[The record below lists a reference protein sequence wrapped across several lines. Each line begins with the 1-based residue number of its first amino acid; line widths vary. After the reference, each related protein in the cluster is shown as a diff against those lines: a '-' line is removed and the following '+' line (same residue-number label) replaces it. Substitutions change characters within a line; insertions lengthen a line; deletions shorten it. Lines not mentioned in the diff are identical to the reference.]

1 VDAGSHR
8 DALHNGTGGVV
19 LYEQEG
25 RCVEV
30 FVNGELQQLPEGMT
44 VTQLLEK
51 MALADNRLAVE
62 VNLEIVPRSC
72 HVSHILR
79 AGDRVEIVHAIGGG

>member
-1 VDAGSHR
+1 MPGLSGICSAHLDMRRYGI
-8 DALHNGTGGVV
+8 
-19 LYEQEG
+19 EQED

-30 FVNGELQQLPEGMT
+30 FVNGEVQQLSEEMT

-51 MALADNRLAVE
+51 MALAHKRLAVE
-62 VNLEIVPRSC
+62 VNSEIVPRSR
-72 HVSHILR
+72 HISHILQ